1 MADKRQYEVMREI
14 RDALSHPAVVRWIS
28 DRIVDIHIE
37 IENGVEQ
44 SDYQKMVGQLVE
56 LRSLQALPKS
66 MSDQLK
72 RKEITTEA

>member
-1 MADKRQYEVMREI
+1 MRDI
-14 RDALSHPAVVRWIS
+14 RDALAAPAIVRWIS

-37 IENGVEQ
+37 IENGVDQ
-44 SDYQKMVGQLVE
+44 SDYQKMVGQLIE

-72 RKEITTEA
+72 KKEITTEA

>member
-1 MADKRQYEVMREI
+1 MADKRQYEEMREI